1 MYKSLSVYSENQAS
15 GSRTWILATSSA
27 TEGCYMMVRELG
39 YGIYSWITK
48 IFSVLLRV
56 MLAIKVL
63 TLNATAALK
72 VGYLDEISLLWRLR
86 NTTKMDNSTVSPSM
100 ILLCTQPRMAS
111 ARTIA
116 WSQKPYQW
124 ILIRFRRQYPHRVL
138 LLPIL
143 KYYTYR

>member
-1 MYKSLSVYSENQAS
+1 
-15 GSRTWILATSSA
+15 
-27 TEGCYMMVRELG
+27 MVRELG
-39 YGIYSWITK
+39 YGIYSTVWLARTKLHVTKNNHSWNIYSWITK

-86 NTTKMDNSTVSPSM
+86 TTTKMDNSTVSPSM
-100 ILLCTQPRMAS
+100 ILLCTQPRMAP